1 MALSIDDLNAM
12 TSEALDGVITKQIYD
27 SMPFLAVLKRDK
39 QVKLSGGT
47 LIEFP
52 IRYRKYARAGS
63 VTARQQVVFQS
74 KETRT
79 AAQLNF
85 KYYLVDGLMHWDE
98 RRANQGKSQTVDL
111 LQDKSQELSEDM
123 SDVIAT
129 AIFAASPGTNDIDSI
144 PKIVDTSD
152 PYGGIAVADA
162 AAWAAGN
169 EDNSQTVL
177 KLYGSASLSYAQN
190 QATLGANHPTLHI
203 TTRDIFTT
211 YESRLQP
218 QQVYEDKSMVN
229 LGFESLKFRNKPV
242 VADSFCPA
250 GDWYGLDMKEWFLV
264 CDPDYAFTP
273 SKWFS
278 LEQAGFPHAL
288 GKVVSFAGNL
298 KCRRRKTNF
307 KFTAI
312 DYTS

>member
-12 TSEALDGVITKQIYD
+12 TSEALDRVITKQIYD

-39 QVKLSGGT
+39 KVKTAGGT

-52 IRYRKYARAGS
+52 IRYRKYGRASS

-85 KYYLVDGLMHWDE
+85 KYYIVDGLMHWDE
-98 RRANQGKSQTVDL
+98 RRANKGKSETVDL
-111 LQDKSQELSEDM
+111 LQDKSEELSEDM
-123 SDVIAT
+123 QDVFAT
-129 AIFAASPGTNDIDSI
+129 ALFATSPGVNDIDSI
-144 PKIVDTSD
+144 PKIVSSSD
-152 PYGGIAVADA
+152 AYGGIAVADSA
-162 AAWAAGN
+162 SWAAT
-169 EDNSQTVL
+169 EDSSQTIL
-177 KLYGSASLSYAQN
+177 KLYGSDSLSYAQN
-190 QATLGANHPTLHI
+190 QATLGKNHPTLHI
-203 TTRDIFTT
+203 TTRDILTT

-218 QQVYEDKSMVN
+218 QQVYEDKAMAD

-250 GDWYGLDMKEWFLV
+250 GDWYGLDMSQWYLV
-264 CDPDYAFTP
+264 CDPDFAFTP
-273 SKWFS
+273 SKWFT

-298 KCRRRKTNF
+298 KCRRRRTNF
-307 KFTAI
+307 KFTAL
-312 DYTS
+312 DFSS